1 VAKERQPDAPRKM
14 AERVMADF
22 QALGALVGSQSQA
35 VLEAELTRHQM
46 KAVLAIGEGGTLSV
60 GALAHRLDIS
70 LPTAS
75 QLVERLVTAGVV
87 ERAADPSDRRVVL
100 CGLTDRGA
108 DIHREVTQVMP
119 ARLSDW
125 LVRLD
130 VEELES
136 LHRGL
141 GALVALARV
150 QTPVPTQQEGGGG
163 ADAGRAN

>member
-1 VAKERQPDAPRKM
+1 
-14 AERVMADF
+14 MADF
-22 QALGALVGSQSQA
+22 QVLGTLVGSQSQA
-35 VLEAELTRHQM
+35 VLQTDLTRHQM
-46 KAVLAIGEGGTLSV
+46 KAVLAVGEGRTLSV

-100 CGLTDRGA
+100 CRLTARGDA
-108 DIHREVTQVMP
+108 LREEVTQVMP

-125 LVRLD
+125 LVRLPVD
-130 VEELES
+130 ELEA

-150 QTPVPTQQEGGGG
+150 ESPVRPEKEGG
-163 ADAGRAN
+163 ATDAGTN